1 MDRATRAEKQRELD
15 ELRAQAARLEAE
27 LRQKDDGEP
36 ADWRTSGYYLS
47 YYATAGFFLGMAGA
61 LTSLLFNV
69 FGSLFVGQHP
79 LYLIQVYLT
88 FGMGEKAL
96 AANVASDGGL
106 ALAIGCCLY
115 VGTGMLL
122 GVLFHVVLTRYAA
135 QGGLVKRLM
144 VATVL
149 ALAVWVVN
157 YYLVLAWLQP
167 LLFGGNWIVTKVPVL
182 IAAMTHLVFGW
193 TQALVYP
200 WGLYEPYRA
209 EAPQGS

>member
-1 MDRATRAEKQRELD
+1 MDRTTRADKLRELED
-15 ELRAQAARLEAE
+15 LRAQVAKLEAE
-27 LRQKDDGEP
+27 LGEKDEHEP

-69 FGSLFVGQHP
+69 FGSLFVQQHP

-88 FGMGEKAL
+88 FGMGERAL
-96 AANVASDGGL
+96 AADVSSDGGL

-122 GVLFHVVLTRYAA
+122 GVLFHVVLTRFAA
-135 QGGLVKRLM
+135 DGGLVKRLL
-144 VATVL
+144 VATAL

-157 YYLVLAWLQP
+157 YYLVLSWLQP
-167 LLFGGNWIVTKVPVL
+167 LMFGGNWIVAKVPVL

-200 WGLYEPYRA
+200 WGLYEPYRV
-209 EAPQGS
+209 EAAQGS